1 MARIVIPSLTPHYVS
16 STPRSISISW
26 PFDKSGHCV
35 SSLLSAV
42 KYHLHTAVLFT
53 WTDYKTIF
61 LPITAFACATG
72 PVHSISNL
80 VQCWIW
86 MWLHL
91 LLCNV
96 SNQARSREE
105 DAVNRPW
112 RPLPAGR
119 ITESQA
125 VGLRWAIVAL
135 CICWSLLYDQ
145 DLVLTTLG
153 LVATTFLYD
162 ELGVASHIVGKNFC
176 NIGGYTSF
184 EVGATRVISATP
196 SMDFVSIT
204 AVILSGLLIF
214 TTIQAQDFP
223 DVDGDKALG
232 RMTFPIYAPE
242 FSRTFTLLATVAWS
256 IFLSWYWAI
265 GPITTAFFVGLGT
278 YVGSR
283 YYLLRTLDVDKRS
296 YLIFNIWLMLAH
308 ILPLHARTSL
318 LAL

>member
-1 MARIVIPSLTPHYVS
+1 MTRIVIPSITPHYFS
-16 STPRSISISW
+16 SAPWSRS
-26 PFDKSGHCV
+26 
-35 SSLLSAV
+35 LSTLSCRARPLSKIFAFV
-42 KYHLHTAVLFT
+42 RYHLHTAVLFT

-72 PVHSISNL
+72 PVHSLSNL
-80 VQCWIW
+80 LQCWTWI
-86 MWLHL
+86 WLHL

-125 VGLRWAIVAL
+125 IVLRWAIVVL
-135 CICWSLLYDQ
+135 CIVWSSMYDQ

-162 ELGVASHIVGKNFC
+162 EMGVASHIVGKNFC

-184 EVGATRVISATP
+184 EVGATRVIGASP
-196 SMDFVSIT
+196 RLDLVSIT
-204 AVILSGLLIF
+204 AVVLSGVLIF

-223 DVDGDKALG
+223 DVEGDKALG
-232 RMTFPIYAPE
+232 RITFPIYAPE
-242 FSRTFTLLATVAWS
+242 FSRLFTLFATIAWS
-256 IFLSWYWAI
+256 VYLSWFWAI
-265 GPITTAFFVGLGT
+265 GPVSTALFVAFGT
-278 YVGSR
+278 YVGTR
-283 YYLLRTLDVDKRS
+283 YYFWRTLAIDKRS

-308 ILPLHARTSL
+308 ILPLHARTSV
-318 LAL
+318 LAF